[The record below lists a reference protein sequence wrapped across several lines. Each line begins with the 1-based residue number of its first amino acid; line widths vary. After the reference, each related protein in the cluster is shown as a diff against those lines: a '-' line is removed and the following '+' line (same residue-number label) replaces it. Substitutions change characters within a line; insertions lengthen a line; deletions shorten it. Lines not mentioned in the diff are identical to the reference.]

1 MNNKELYEYLV
12 NLPEELF
19 DTWLAEATDEQ
30 LDLADK
36 LFDAAKLNG
45 EGTQVVTEDLTEAKN
60 LLKKFTLG
68 A

>member
-12 NLPEELF
+12 SLPEEFF
-19 DTWLAEATDEQ
+19 DAWLEEATDEQ

-36 LFDAAKLNG
+36 LFDEAKLAKQD
-45 EGTQVVTEDLTEAKN
+45 TIEDLTLAKN

-68 A
+68 V

>member
-1 MNNKELYEYLV
+1 MNNNKLYEYLV

-45 EGTQVVTEDLTEAKN
+45 EGTQVVTEDFTEAKN